1 MTEYVNPETIAR
13 YEAGFNKYAKNG
25 ALPVLQIVPALEEA
39 KEDYTQDDVFDALEI
54 MGIKDEPL
62 KIDQFMDL
70 IGIMKDPETIAR
82 YEAGFNKYAKNG
94 ALPVLQIVPALEEAK
109 EDYTQDD
116 VFDALEIMGIKDEPL
131 KIDQFMDLIGI
142 MKDPETIIDAFSIFD
157 TDKRGVIDED
167 ELRSMLRK
175 YAPDLKGKEIEEILE
190 KPNVTTNG
198 KVNYKAFVQY
208 WMDQ

>member
-13 YEAGFNKYAKNG
+13 YEAGFNKFAKNG
-25 ALPVLQIVPALEEA
+25 VLPVLQIVPALEAA
-39 KEDYTQDDVFDALEI
+39 KEDYTVDDVFDALEI

-62 KIDQFMDL
+62 AKDQFMDL
-70 IGIMKDPETIAR
+70 IGI
-82 YEAGFNKYAKNG
+82 
-94 ALPVLQIVPALEEAK
+94 L
-109 EDYTQDD
+109 
-116 VFDALEIMGIKDEPL
+116 
-131 KIDQFMDLIGI
+131 
-142 MKDPETIIDAFSIFD
+142 KDPETIIDAFSIFD

-208 WMDQ
+208 LMDQ

>member
-1 MTEYVNPETIAR
+1 MSTEYVNPETVAR
-13 YEAGFNKYAKNG
+13 YEAGFNKFAKNG
-25 ALPVLQIVPALEEA
+25 KLPVLEIVSALEAA
-39 KEDYTQDDVFDALEI
+39 KEDYTSDDVFDALEI

-62 KIDQFMDL
+62 
-70 IGIMKDPETIAR
+70 
-82 YEAGFNKYAKNG
+82 
-94 ALPVLQIVPALEEAK
+94 AL
-109 EDYTQDD
+109 
-116 VFDALEIMGIKDEPL
+116 
-131 KIDQFMDLIGI
+131 DQFMDLIGI

-167 ELRSMLRK
+167 ELRTMLRK

>member
-1 MTEYVNPETIAR
+1 MSTEYVNPETIAR
-13 YEAGFNKYAKNG
+13 YEAGFNQFAKNG
-25 ALPVLQIVPALEEA
+25 KLPVLEIVSALEAA
-39 KEDYTQDDVFDALEI
+39 KEDYTSDDVFDALEI
-54 MGIKDEPL
+54 IGIKDEPL
-62 KIDQFMDL
+62 
-70 IGIMKDPETIAR
+70 
-82 YEAGFNKYAKNG
+82 
-94 ALPVLQIVPALEEAK
+94 AL
-109 EDYTQDD
+109 
-116 VFDALEIMGIKDEPL
+116 
-131 KIDQFMDLIGI
+131 DQFMDLIGI

-167 ELRSMLRK
+167 ELRTMLRK

>member
-1 MTEYVNPETIAR
+1 MSTEYVNPETIAR
-13 YEAGFNKYAKNG
+13 YEAGFNKFAKNG
-25 ALPVLQIVPALEEA
+25 KLPVLEIVSALEAA
-39 KEDYTQDDVFDALEI
+39 KEDYTSDDVFDALEI

-62 KIDQFMDL
+62 
-70 IGIMKDPETIAR
+70 
-82 YEAGFNKYAKNG
+82 
-94 ALPVLQIVPALEEAK
+94 AL
-109 EDYTQDD
+109 
-116 VFDALEIMGIKDEPL
+116 
-131 KIDQFMDLIGI
+131 DQFMDLIGI

-175 YAPDLKGKEIEEILE
+175 YAPELKGKEIEEILE

>member
-1 MTEYVNPETIAR
+1 MSTEYVNPETIAR
-13 YEAGFNKYAKNG
+13 YEAGFNKFAKNG
-25 ALPVLQIVPALEEA
+25 KLPVLEIVSALEAA
-39 KEDYTQDDVFDALEI
+39 KEDYTSDDVFDALEI

-62 KIDQFMDL
+62 NFEQFS
-70 IGIMKDPETIAR
+70 
-82 YEAGFNKYAKNG
+82 
-94 ALPVLQIVPALEEAK
+94 
-109 EDYTQDD
+109 
-116 VFDALEIMGIKDEPL
+116 
-131 KIDQFMDLIGI
+131 DLIGI

-167 ELRSMLRK
+167 ELRTMLRK

>member
-1 MTEYVNPETIAR
+1 MSTEYVNPETIAR
-13 YEAGFNKYAKNG
+13 YEAGFNKFAKNG
-25 ALPVLQIVPALEEA
+25 KLPVLEIVSALEAA
-39 KEDYTQDDVFDALEI
+39 KEDYTSDDVFDALEI

-62 KIDQFMDL
+62 
-70 IGIMKDPETIAR
+70 
-82 YEAGFNKYAKNG
+82 
-94 ALPVLQIVPALEEAK
+94 AL
-109 EDYTQDD
+109 
-116 VFDALEIMGIKDEPL
+116 
-131 KIDQFMDLIGI
+131 DQFMDLIGI

-167 ELRSMLRK
+167 ELRTMLRK
-175 YAPDLKGKEIEEILE
+175 YAPDLKGQEIEEILE

>member
-1 MTEYVNPETIAR
+1 MSEYVNPETVAR
-13 YEAGFNKYAKNG
+13 YEAGFKQFAKNG
-25 ALPVLQIVPALEEA
+25 TLPVLQIVPALEAA

-54 MGIKDEPL
+54 MGIKDEP
-62 KIDQFMDL
+62 ITFEQF
-70 IGIMKDPETIAR
+70 
-82 YEAGFNKYAKNG
+82 N
-94 ALPVLQIVPALEEAK
+94 
-109 EDYTQDD
+109 
-116 VFDALEIMGIKDEPL
+116 
-131 KIDQFMDLIGI
+131 DLIGI
-142 MKDPETIIDAFSIFD
+142 MKDPETIIDAFAIFD

>member
-1 MTEYVNPETIAR
+1 MSEYVNPETIAR
-13 YEAGFNKYAKNG
+13 YEAGFKQFAQNG
-25 ALPVLQIVPALEEA
+25 ALPVLQIIPALEAA

-54 MGIKDEPL
+54 MGIKDEP
-62 KIDQFMDL
+62 I
-70 IGIMKDPETIAR
+70 
-82 YEAGFNKYAKNG
+82 N
-94 ALPVLQIVPALEEAK
+94 LE
-109 EDYTQDD
+109 
-116 VFDALEIMGIKDEPL
+116 
-131 KIDQFMDLIGI
+131 QFMDLIGI